1 MVEFPLKQVEVGS
14 WNPIILGKLLQ
25 LPNLNWGYFLGDSLT
40 ISM

>member
-25 LPNLNWGYFLGDSLT
+25 LPAIFGRFPYNHPHVRGD
-40 ISM
+40 